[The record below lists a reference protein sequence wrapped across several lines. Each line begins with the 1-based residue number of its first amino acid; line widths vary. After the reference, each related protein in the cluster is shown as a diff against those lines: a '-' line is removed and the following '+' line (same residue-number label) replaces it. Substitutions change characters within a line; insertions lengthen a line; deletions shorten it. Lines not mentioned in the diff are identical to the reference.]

1 MHTAIAF
8 RGAGGVGRS
17 GAFSA
22 ARGYVWE
29 MNGGF
34 ATEMESFYASL
45 VFSDT
50 RLYVRGQ
57 ANLYCIGS
65 K

>member
-8 RGAGGVGRS
+8 RGAGGVRRS
-17 GAFSA
+17 GALSA
-22 ARGYVWE
+22 ARGRAGE

-34 ATEMESFYASL
+34 ATEMEPFYALL
-45 VFSDT
+45 VFAGT

-57 ANLYCIGS
+57 TNLYCIGN

>member
-17 GAFSA
+17 GALST
-22 ARGYVWE
+22 ARGRAGE

-34 ATEMESFYASL
+34 ATEMQSFYATPI
-45 VFSDT
+45 FSGT
-50 RLYVRGQ
+50 RMYVRGQ
-57 ANLYCIGS
+57 TNLYCIGT